1 MSSPKTEFIV
11 EDLISKI
18 YQKRYSSGK
27 LPPERELAELYNVS
41 RYTIQKALKQ
51 LIGMGLLI
59 PRQGNGVFI
68 NEKMSGNPLVFNS
81 VTQVPYKDLK
91 SQMLYLKKV
100 PALPKLQ
107 RIFNL
112 QDNEMVWE
120 FCRIRI
126 VNYQKTQIETGYI
139 PCTLFPVMTSEVIED
154 SIQNFALEEGYR
166 ISHFMTNYSS
176 TQLTREEAD
185 ILNCRKNTPAFL
197 IKSRGFLRDGSV
209 FVSSEIIAINYE
221 CTYVVPFNKNIF
233 HKRRRPG

>member
-1 MSSPKTEFIV
+1 
-11 EDLISKI
+11 
-18 YQKRYSSGK
+18 
-27 LPPERELAELYNVS
+27 
-41 RYTIQKALKQ
+41 
-51 LIGMGLLI
+51 
-59 PRQGNGVFI
+59 
-68 NEKMSGNPLVFNS
+68 
-81 VTQVPYKDLK
+81 
-91 SQMLYLKKV
+91 MLYLKKV

>member
-112 QDNEMVWE
+112 QDNEMVWVSIPWLQSHS
-120 FCRIRI
+120 IR
-126 VNYQKTQIETGYI
+126 YREPSI
-139 PCTLFPVMTSEVIED
+139 PNDRAT
-154 SIQNFALEEGYR
+154 
-166 ISHFMTNYSS
+166 
-176 TQLTREEAD
+176 
-185 ILNCRKNTPAFL
+185 
-197 IKSRGFLRDGSV
+197 
-209 FVSSEIIAINYE
+209 
-221 CTYVVPFNKNIF
+221 
-233 HKRRRPG
+233 